1 MNLSLVVVQGKS
13 EAREI
18 PIRLSQFIIGR
29 DPECQLRPAS
39 PLVSK
44 RHCAIL
50 VREGKA
56 YIRDFDS
63 TNGTLVNAEP
73 IKGETEIKNGDA
85 LKVGPLNFK
94 VKISDPAGAATSPE
108 TPAAAPEPPKE
119 AAPKTAAKKGGF
131 DEESL
136 IDMLFNDTG
145 APPTTSADDPVPT
158 GSTIMEGISLET
170 STQTGD
176 DKDKKPDDKKAV
188 KKNEKIDPAS
198 TANAAKA
205 ILDKYMRRPRT

>member
-1 MNLSLVVVQGKS
+1 MKLSLVVVQGTT
-13 EAREI
+13 EGREI
-18 PIRLSQFIIGR
+18 PVRLAQFLIGR

-50 VREGKA
+50 LRDDKV
-56 YIRDFDS
+56 YIRDFES
-63 TNGTLVNAEP
+63 TNGTLVNQQP
-73 IKGETEIKNGDA
+73 IKGETELKDGDA

-94 VKISDPAGAATSPE
+94 VRLTDEAEEPTVPDA
-108 TPAAAPEPPKE
+108 PAAAVAEPPAPVPVK
-119 AAPKTAAKKGGF
+119 AAVKKGGGF

-136 IDMLFNDTG
+136 IDMLLNEG
-145 APPTTSADDPVPT
+145 GVPAPVSPNDPVPS
-158 GSTIMEGISLET
+158 GSTIMEGVSLDT
-170 STQTGD
+170 AAPGD
-176 DKDKKPDDKKAV
+176 DKDKKPDAKKE
-188 KKNEKIDPAS
+188 KPKIDPAS